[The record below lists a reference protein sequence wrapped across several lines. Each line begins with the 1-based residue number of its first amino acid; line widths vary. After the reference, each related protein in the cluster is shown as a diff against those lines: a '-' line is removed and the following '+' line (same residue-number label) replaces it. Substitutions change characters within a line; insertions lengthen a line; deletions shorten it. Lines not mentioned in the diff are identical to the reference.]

1 MSGWTEEGLA
11 RAWRALAH
19 QNSGEDWRFVHLTG
33 IGAISVEAG
42 CHFPPGR
49 EALIVSF
56 PGTLPVDPARL
67 PEGKGFDVTRIEG
80 QSVFAGQTAIAM
92 VRRPEGS
99 PDIFAIMVVD
109 VLRTLDAAASAV
121 KREVMET
128 FLERVR
134 EWQAFMARTHRPLSS
149 DAQIGLLGELWMLR
163 LLAESSLG
171 AGALDCWQGP
181 LRAAQ
186 DFHVHGGAIE
196 VKSTVRTGSFLAR
209 INSIEQLD
217 GDRAP
222 IFLCAF
228 RFEENSTGVS
238 LIDLVSELREKF
250 AMAGVQR
257 GFEALL
263 MVMGYLDEHAPLYI
277 RTLTLMESRAFLSEG
292 NMPRLI
298 RAALPAAVRSATYVL
313 DLDALEVPLV
323 GLPEVLNEFGL
334 VRNEP

>member
-1 MSGWTEEGLA
+1 MTGWTEDGIA
-11 RAWRALAH
+11 RAWRALAR
-19 QNSGEDWRFVHLTG
+19 QEGAEDWRFVHLTDM
-33 IGAISVEAG
+33 GAVSVEAG
-42 CHFPPGR
+42 CHFPLGR

-56 PGTLPVDPARL
+56 PGSWPVNPARL
-67 PEGKGFDVTRIEG
+67 PEGKGFDISCIEG
-80 QSVFAGQTAIAM
+80 QSVFTGKTAIAL

-109 VLRTLDAAASAV
+109 VLRALETAASGAG
-121 KREVMET
+121 RDVMEA

-163 LLAESSLG
+163 LLTDTSLG

-186 DFHVHGGAIE
+186 DFHVRGGAIE

-228 RFEENSTGVS
+228 RFEENTDGFS
-238 LIDLVSELREKF
+238 LVDLVSELRERF
-250 AMAGVQR
+250 RLAGVQR

-263 MVMGYLDEHAPLYI
+263 MVMGYLEEHAPLYG
-277 RTLTLMESRAFLSEG
+277 RTLALKDARTFLSQG
-292 NMPRLI
+292 DMPRLM
-298 RAALPAAVRSATYVL
+298 RASLPAAIRSAAYVL
-313 DLDALEVPLV
+313 DLDALEVPSI
-323 GLPEVLNEFGL
+323 GFPELISEFGL
-334 VRNEP
+334 E

>member
-11 RAWRALAH
+11 RAWRALAR
-19 QNSGEDWRFVHLTG
+19 QEAGEDWRFVRLTG
-33 IGAISVEAG
+33 IGAVSVEAG
-42 CHFPPGR
+42 CHFPLGL

-56 PGTLPVDPARL
+56 PGSWSANPARL
-67 PEGKGFDVTRIEG
+67 PEGKGFDVVPIEG
-80 QSVFAGQTAIAM
+80 QTVFAGRTAIAL

-99 PDIFAIMVVD
+99 PDMFAIMVVD
-109 VLRTLDAAASAV
+109 VLRVLEVAASPANRDV
-121 KREVMET
+121 IEA

-163 LLAESSLG
+163 LLTDTSLG

-186 DFHVHGGAIE
+186 DFHVRSGAIE

-228 RFEENSTGVS
+228 RFEENTDGIS
-238 LIDLVSELREKF
+238 LVDLVSALRKRF
-250 AMAGVQR
+250 SQAGVQR

-263 MVMGYLDEHAPLYI
+263 MVMGYLEEHAPLYG
-277 RTLTLMESRAFLSEG
+277 RTLTLKDAKAFHSEG
-292 NMPRLI
+292 DMPRLT
-298 RAALPAAVRSATYVL
+298 RAALPAAVRSAAYVL
-313 DLDALEVPLV
+313 DLDALEVPSIGVPELLNAY
-323 GLPEVLNEFGL
+323 GLD
-334 VRNEP
+334 

>member
-11 RAWRALAH
+11 RAWRALAR
-19 QNSGEDWRFVHLTG
+19 QEAGEDWRFVHLTG
-33 IGAISVEAG
+33 IGALSVEAG
-42 CHFPPGR
+42 CHFPLGR

-56 PGTLPVDPARL
+56 PGSWSVNPARL
-67 PEGKGFDVTRIEG
+67 PEGKGFDVSNIEG
-80 QSVFAGQTAIAM
+80 QLVFAGKTAIAL

-109 VLRTLDAAASAV
+109 ILRTLEAAAENAS
-121 KREVMET
+121 RDVMDA

-149 DAQIGLLGELWMLR
+149 DAQIGLFGELW
-163 LLAESSLG
+163 LLNLLTDTPLG

-186 DFHVHGGAIE
+186 DFHVRGGAIE

-228 RFEENSTGVS
+228 RFEENTDGAS
-238 LIDLVSELREKF
+238 LAGLVSKLREKF
-250 AMAGVQR
+250 ELAGVQR

-263 MVMGYLDEHAPLYI
+263 MVMGYLDEHAALYG
-277 RTLTLMESRAFLSEG
+277 RTLTLKDARAIHAEG
-292 NMPRLI
+292 GMPRLT
-298 RAALPAAVRSATYVL
+298 RAALPAAIRSAAYVL
-313 DLDALEVPLV
+313 DLDALEVPTI
-323 GLPEVLNEFGL
+323 GLSELINEFGL
-334 VRNEP
+334 D

>member
-1 MSGWTEEGLA
+1 MSGWTEEGIA
-11 RAWRALAH
+11 RAWRALAR
-19 QNSGEDWRFVHLTG
+19 QEVAEDWRFVHLTDM
-33 IGAISVEAG
+33 GAVSIEAG
-42 CHFPPGR
+42 CHFPLGR

-56 PGTLPVDPARL
+56 PGSWPVNPARL
-67 PEGKGFDVTRIEG
+67 PEGKGFDVSCID
-80 QSVFAGQTAIAM
+80 GQTAFTGKTAIAL

-109 VLRTLDAAASAV
+109 VLRTMNTAASSASG
-121 KREVMET
+121 EVMDA

-163 LLAESSLG
+163 LLADNSLG

-186 DFHVHGGAIE
+186 DFHVRAGAIE

-217 GDRAP
+217 SDREP

-228 RFEENSTGVS
+228 RFEENTDGIS
-238 LIDLVSELREKF
+238 LVGLVTELRERF
-250 AMAGVQR
+250 GAAGVQR

-263 MVMGYLDEHAPLYI
+263 MVMGYLDEHAALYG
-277 RTLTLMESRAFLSEG
+277 RTLTLKDAKAFPAEG
-292 NMPRLI
+292 DMPRLT
-298 RAALPAAVRSATYVL
+298 RTALPAAIRSAAYVL
-313 DLDALEVPLV
+313 DLDALEVPSI
-323 GLPEVLNEFGL
+323 GLPELINEFGL
-334 VRNEP
+334 D

>member
-1 MSGWTEEGLA
+1 MTGWTEEGIA
-11 RAWRALAH
+11 RAWRALA
-19 QNSGEDWRFVHLTG
+19 QQEGDENWRLVHLTDMG
-33 IGAISVEAG
+33 KVSVEAG
-42 CHFPPGR
+42 CQFPIGR

-56 PGTLPVDPARL
+56 PGSGSVNQARL
-67 PEGKGFDVTRIEG
+67 PEGKGFDVSCIEG
-80 QSVFAGQTAIAM
+80 QTVFAGKTAIAL

-99 PDIFAIMVVD
+99 PDIFAIIVVD
-109 VLRTLDAAASAV
+109 ILRTLETAANSAG
-121 KREVMET
+121 REVMET

-163 LLAESSLG
+163 LLADSSLG

-186 DFHVHGGAIE
+186 DFHIRGGAVE

-217 GDRAP
+217 GERTP

-228 RFEENSTGVS
+228 RFEENTDGIS
-238 LIDLVSELREKF
+238 LVGLVTELRERF
-250 AMAGVQR
+250 GLAGVQR

-263 MVMGYLDEHAPLYI
+263 MVMGYLDEHAALYG
-277 RTLTLMESRAFLSEG
+277 RTMTLKDARVLRAEG
-292 NMPRLI
+292 DMPRLT
-298 RAALPAAVRSATYVL
+298 RAALAAAIRTATYVL
-313 DLDALEVPLV
+313 DLDALEVPTI
-323 GLPEVLNEFGL
+323 GLSELINEFGL
-334 VRNEP
+334 D

>member
-1 MSGWTEEGLA
+1 MTGWTEDGIA
-11 RAWRALAH
+11 RAWRALAR
-19 QNSGEDWRFVHLTG
+19 QEGAEDWRFVHLTDM
-33 IGAISVEAG
+33 GAVSVEAG
-42 CHFPPGR
+42 CHFPLGR

-56 PGTLPVDPARL
+56 PGSWPVNPARL
-67 PEGKGFDVTRIEG
+67 PEGKGFDVSRIEG
-80 QSVFAGQTAIAM
+80 QSVFTGKTAISL

-109 VLRTLDAAASAV
+109 VLRALETAASGAG
-121 KREVMET
+121 RDVMEA

-163 LLAESSLG
+163 LLADTSIG
-171 AGALDCWQGP
+171 ADALNCWQGP

-186 DFHVHGGAIE
+186 DFHIRGGAVE

-228 RFEENSTGVS
+228 RFEENTDGIS
-238 LIDLVSELREKF
+238 LVALVTELRERF
-250 AMAGVQR
+250 GMAGVRR

-263 MVMGYLDEHAPLYI
+263 MVMGYLDEHAALYG
-277 RTLTLMESRAFLSEG
+277 RTVTLKDARVVRAEG
-292 NMPRLI
+292 DMPRLT
-298 RAALPAAVRSATYVL
+298 RAMLPAAIRSAAYVL
-313 DLDALEVPLV
+313 DLDALEVPSIRLSE
-323 GLPEVLNEFGL
+323 LINEFGL
-334 VRNEP
+334 D

>member
-1 MSGWTEEGLA
+1 MTGWTEDGIVS
-11 RAWRALAH
+11 AWRALAR
-19 QNSGEDWRFVHLTG
+19 QEGAEDWRFVRLTDM
-33 IGAISVEAG
+33 GAVSVEAG
-42 CHFPPGR
+42 CHFPHGR

-56 PGTLPVDPARL
+56 PGSWPVNPARL
-67 PEGKGFDVTRIEG
+67 PEGQGFDVSCIEG
-80 QSVFAGQTAIAM
+80 QSVFMGKTAIAL

-99 PDIFAIMVVD
+99 PEIFTIMVVD
-109 VLRTLDAAASAV
+109 VLRTLETAANSAGRDV
-121 KREVMET
+121 SET

-149 DAQIGLLGELWMLR
+149 DAQTGLLGELWMLR
-163 LLAESSLG
+163 LLADTPLG

-186 DFHVHGGAIE
+186 DFHIRGGAIE

-228 RFEENSTGVS
+228 RFEEDTDGIS
-238 LIDLVSELREKF
+238 LVDLVSKLRDRF
-250 AMAGVQR
+250 GQAGVQR

-263 MVMGYLDEHAPLYI
+263 MVMGYLEEHEQAYGRKLK
-277 RTLTLMESRAFLSEG
+277 LKDARAFRSEG
-292 NMPRLI
+292 AMPRLV
-298 RAALPAAVRSATYVL
+298 RASMPAAIRSAAYVL
-313 DLDALEVPLV
+313 DLDALEVPSI
-323 GLPEVLNEFGL
+323 GIPELINEFGL
-334 VRNEP
+334 E